1 MKSKQIIML
10 LSLIIL
16 FAISCKNDDKT
27 GNGGGGSLNIPTTSD
42 NPANVGNVI
51 LKGNLKH
58 TSSMGQAQLIK
69 PGDTRDFQVVIA
81 NNIATVQT
89 LGFLFSGKQLSLNGN
104 IATTEIQLVNAGI
117 TTTEYIKLTLNN
129 AQNPTKADVEYIFG
143 SRSSVANYTVTYT
156 GTITK

>member
-58 TSSMGQAQLIK
+58 TSSTGQVQLIK

>member
-58 TSSMGQAQLIK
+58 TSSTGQPQLIK

>member
-1 MKSKQIIML
+1 M
-10 LSLIIL
+10 
-16 FAISCKNDDKT
+16 
-27 GNGGGGSLNIPTTSD
+27 
-42 NPANVGNVI
+42 
-51 LKGNLKH
+51 
-58 TSSMGQAQLIK
+58 
-69 PGDTRDFQVVIA
+69 VIA